1 MMPIDE
7 FERRVDTLVREIRE
21 SPRAEGADRISLP
34 GEIEWERRQKS
45 LAEGIALP
53 QDVRRSLEEIVARVR
68 YRTFE
73 TCVNF

>member
-7 FERRVDTLVREIRE
+7 FKRRVDSLAREISA
-21 SPRAEGADRISLP
+21 SPRSESSDRIYLP

-53 QDVRRSLEEIVARVR
+53 QDVRRSLEEIVARVT